1 MVALAFHWL
10 IMLLCYGGWYVR
22 FYVVLDLYVFSFLCE
37 LFGWS
42 LMVSSSCGLF
52 WFSVVVV
59 CWCFD
64 VDLDVHVMLL
74 LSLYLSA
81 IQHGGIQH

>member
-1 MVALAFHWL
+1 MCVF
-10 IMLLCYGGWYVR
+10 MLLLTCMISRFSARCLAGGM
-22 FYVVLDLYVFSFLCE
+22 
-37 LFGWS
+37 
-42 LMVSSSCGLF
+42 MVSSSCGVC

-74 LSLYLSA
+74 LSLYFSA
-81 IQHGGIQH
+81 TQHGGIQH